1 MCGTGYRK
9 ERLVRFALTN
19 GKTTRHGWGAQVSTQ
34 ALHSA
39 RKTQIWWRSNG
50 VQSST
55 AESGGAWVETRK
67 ARRKRILCAL
77 KTVFHVSLF
86 TVKLSHIL
94 TNLQGI
100 SKHKFSHELAAFCH
114 INTDAITLTRTPT
127 QQAQAKD
134 ERHGGV
140 QMLYLVR

>member
-1 MCGTGYRK
+1 M
-9 ERLVRFALTN
+9 
-19 GKTTRHGWGAQVSTQ
+19 
-34 ALHSA
+34 
-39 RKTQIWWRSNG
+39 
-50 VQSST
+50 QSST

-140 QMLYLVR
+140 QMLYLVRQKFSENAITLYVSRIYWIYLHSQEGLKQHF